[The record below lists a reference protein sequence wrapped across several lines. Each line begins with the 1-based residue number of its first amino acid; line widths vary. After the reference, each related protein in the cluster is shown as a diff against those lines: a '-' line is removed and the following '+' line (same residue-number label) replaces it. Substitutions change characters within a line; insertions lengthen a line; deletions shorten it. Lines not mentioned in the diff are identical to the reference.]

1 MEKTTIQIGKD
12 TLERL
17 KMFKQHEKDSY
28 EVVLNVLLDDA
39 EEAEEERLTEEE
51 IEEIKIALEE
61 VKRGETVPFEQV
73 LKENGIK
80 LSH

>member
-1 MEKTTIQIGKD
+1 MKTTIQVNAE

-17 KMFKQHEKDSY
+17 KMFKQHERDSY
-28 EVVLNVLLDDA
+28 DVVLNILLD
-39 EEAEEERLTEEE
+39 EAEEDILSDEE

-73 LKENGIK
+73 LKERGIV
-80 LSH
+80 LD